1 MFANKIILSYIR
13 QMTREHLLR
22 TVADPDGTLPEVKLE
37 HVGRSIDQDIY
48 AAISD
53 DEHIGTMKLGPVKPG
68 ESFIAVQGSGVD
80 ERLKGR
86 GYGLAMYLGAAALAY
101 DSGHRLMS
109 DVMVSRDAARL
120 WGRLERHGFAR
131 IWTPFQWRGSEQ
143 YSHRGH
149 ALFVPAEELPLPDSV
164 RRMEDNADIWQNM

>member
-101 DSGHRLMS
+101 ELGYRLKSDS
-109 DVMVSRDAARL
+109 MVSRDAARV
-120 WGRLERHGFAR
+120 WGRLAR
-131 IWTPFQWRGSEQ
+131 CGLARVLTPFRWREREQ
-143 YSHRGH
+143 YSQGGY
-149 ALFVPAEELPLPDSV
+149 ALFVPPEELSLPDPV